1 MHRQQGPNSRPLPS
15 SARSTYSH
23 HLPPRRE
30 SQLTLT
36 QLALFIS
43 ALDATIVATA
53 IPTIASALDH
63 SGSGYMWIGGAY
75 LLANAASGPIWA
87 KCSDIWGRKPIL
99 LFAVA
104 LFAGASIVAATS
116 VSMNML
122 IAGRALQGTGAGGC
136 TQLVFITISD
146 LFSVRK
152 RGLYLG
158 LTELVWALAGGLGP
172 ILGGAFTEYVSFRWC
187 FWINLPVCG
196 IAFVLLTLFLD
207 VHNPKTK
214 FSDGIRAI
222 DWFGTFAIL
231 SVTIMLL
238 LGLDFGGTVAPWDSA
253 KVICLIVFG
262 AVMIVFF
269 LFSEKKLA
277 TYPLMPLDM
286 FRNRSTAA
294 ASLVTFCHGFVFIAA
309 EFYLPLYFQSVKGA
323 SPLRSGV
330 LLLPVTLS
338 TAAMGVVSGVV
349 INSTGRYREIIWTG
363 MALLTVGT
371 GLYLLLDTSTS
382 VAKIVGFQIIGGVG
396 SGCLFHPPLIAIQ
409 ALVRQQD
416 TASATATQ
424 GFIRCMSLSMSI
436 VLGGVIFQNSVNL
449 RVSELVSTGDLRRG
463 IAASFSD
470 GKAAASVEM
479 IKGIADAAERYEV
492 RRAFAWSMR
501 NMFIMYTAVSFIGFA
516 VSLLIRHANLSQEH
530 TETQTGIE
538 KMSRRNEQETAQR

>member
-1 MHRQQGPNSRPLPS
+1 MQS
-15 SARSTYSH
+15 
-23 HLPPRRE
+23 
-30 SQLTLT
+30 LTLL

-53 IPTIASALDH
+53 IPTITSTLGH

-75 LLANAASGPIWA
+75 LLANAACGPIWA
-87 KCSDIWGRKPIL
+87 KCSDIWGRKCIL
-99 LFAVA
+99 LVVVA
-104 LFAGASIVAATS
+104 LFACASVVAATS

-122 IAGRALQGTGAGGC
+122 IAARALQGVGAGGC

-172 ILGGAFTEYVSFRWC
+172 ILGGAFTQYVNWRWC
-187 FWINLPVCG
+187 FWVNLPVCG
-196 IAFVLLTLFLD
+196 IAFVLLLVFLD

-214 FSDGIRAI
+214 FADGIRAI

-231 SVTIMLL
+231 AVTIMLL
-238 LGLDFGGTVAPWDSA
+238 LGLDFGGTIAPWDSP

-262 AVMIVFF
+262 AVMILFF
-269 LFSEKKLA
+269 IFSEKRLA
-277 TYPLMPLDM
+277 TYPLMPLHM
-286 FRNRSTAA
+286 FNNRSTAA
-294 ASLVTFCHGFVFIAA
+294 ASVVTFCHGFVFIAA
-309 EFYLPLYFQSVKGA
+309 EYYLPLFFQSVKSA

-349 INSTGRYREIIWTG
+349 INSTGRYREIIWIG
-363 MALLTVGT
+363 LALLTIGT
-371 GLYLLLDTSTS
+371 GLYIMLDTSTS
-382 VAKIVGFQIIGGVG
+382 VAKIVGFQIIGGAG
-396 SGCLFHPPLIAIQ
+396 SGCLFHPPLIAVQ

-424 GFIRCMSLSMSI
+424 GFIRCLSLSISI
-436 VLGGVIFQNSVNL
+436 VLGGVIFQNSVNERISNL
-449 RVSELVSTGDLRRG
+449 LAKGDVSRDV
-463 IAASFSD
+463 AASFSE

-479 IKGIADAAERYEV
+479 IKDIVDVAERHQV
-492 RRAFAWSMR
+492 RQTFAWGMR
-501 NMFIMYTAVSFIGFA
+501 NMFITYTAVAFLGLAF
-516 VSLLIRHANLSQEH
+516 SLMIRHAKLSQEH

-538 KMSRRNEQETAQR
+538 KMSRRDDRGSGQ